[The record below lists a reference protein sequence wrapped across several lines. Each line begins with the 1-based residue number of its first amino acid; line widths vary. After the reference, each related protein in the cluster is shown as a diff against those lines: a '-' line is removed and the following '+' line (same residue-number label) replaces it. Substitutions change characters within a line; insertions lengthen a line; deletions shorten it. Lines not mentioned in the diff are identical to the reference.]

1 MLVSPILKMLSLLG
15 VTLTAGLIMG
25 LAGTFLYLN
34 PQVPSAASYREIRL
48 QTPLRIFASDGSFI
62 AEFGERRRIP
72 LSIDAIPEL
81 FRRAVLDTEDK
92 RFYSHGGIDYI
103 TLVRATLRLLTSPDE
118 IGPGASTITMQVA
131 RNVSFSLEQTF
142 IRKFKEMLLAVKI
155 ERELS
160 KDEILELYLNL
171 IPFGKRAYGAEAAAL
186 TYYGRSLSE
195 LTVAQWA
202 MLAGIPQAPSIGNPI
217 NGPERALRRRNL
229 VLRNML
235 DQGSIDQPVYSA
247 AVAAPITASVYERST
262 ELDAPWIAEW
272 AREQTIALYG
282 TGAYEDGLEVW
293 TTVDARAQRAANQA
307 MRAGL
312 EAYDRRHGYRGPE
325 RMLLAPDEGPL
336 DDDTLARWRATLAET
351 PLLGEQ
357 LPALVTAVD
366 DAGFDALLANGDIVR
381 VPLEAV
387 RWARPFLTVNSMG
400 ARPDTP
406 AKVVARGHLVRLR
419 STEEGW
425 ALGQIPDVGGALIA
439 LDPDDGAVRAM
450 VGGYDFRR
458 LQFNHALQA
467 ARQPGSSFKPFVYA
481 AALDAGRTPASI
493 YLDAPLV
500 FSDANLESLYRPR
513 NDSGDFSGPTRLR
526 RALYRSV
533 NLVSMRVLLDIGA
546 GNVIDH
552 VGRFGF
558 DTRTFPRNLQLAI
571 GGGTMALTPLDM
583 ARGFS
588 VFANGGFRVDPYLL
602 TRIERG
608 GSDVLFRASPLVA
621 CDANCERNQRV
632 ALSGMASIADPADP
646 ADRAGASE
654 RDGDGNANGA
664 GLAETGSADR
674 DAADSGAGMGTNEL
688 QLAPRVLDER
698 TAHLMH
704 SMLGDVIRY
713 GTGRRARSLERND
726 LGGKTGTTNEA
737 DTWFSGYQREL
748 AATVWV
754 GFSDNRPVG
763 DNEFGST
770 TALPIWIDLM
780 RAALDGVPE
789 HVPEQ
794 PPGIVRVR
802 IDPETGLLASPGDPD
817 AIFELFREEN
827 VPTTADARPRSEE
840 ASPESIF

>member
-1 MLVSPILKMLSLLG
+1 MQASPILKTLALLG
-15 VTLTAGLIMG
+15 VTLTAGLVMG

-34 PQVPSAASYREIRL
+34 PQIPSAASYRELRL
-48 QTPLRIFASDGSFI
+48 QTPLRVFASDGSFL

-72 LSIDAIPEL
+72 VAIDAMPEL

-92 RFYSHGGIDYI
+92 RFYSHGGIDYV
-103 TLVRATLRLLTSPDE
+103 TLLRATLRLLTNPDE

-155 ERELS
+155 ENELS

-186 TYYGRSLSE
+186 TYYGKSLPE

-235 DQGSIDQPVYSA
+235 DQGSIDQQTYSA
-247 AVAAPITASVYERST
+247 AVAAPITATVHERTT

-272 AREQTIALYG
+272 ARQQTVELYG
-282 TGAYEDGLEVW
+282 PGAYEDGLEVW
-293 TTVDARAQRAANQA
+293 TTVDATAQRAAGEA

-325 RMLLAPDEGPL
+325 RALIPPDGPL
-336 DDDTLARWRATLAET
+336 DDETLARWQATLAET
-351 PLLGEQ
+351 PVLGGQ
-357 LPALVTAVD
+357 LPALVTEVD
-366 DAGFDALLANGDIVR
+366 DEGFEALLASGERTR
-381 VPLEAV
+381 VPLEAM
-387 RWARPFLTVNSMG
+387 RWARPFLSVNSMG

-406 AKVVARGHLVRLR
+406 ARVVAPGHLVRLR
-419 STEEGW
+419 ATEEGW
-425 ALGQIPDVGGALIA
+425 VLGQVPDVGGALVA
-439 LDPDDGAVRAM
+439 LDPDDGAVRAL

-500 FSDANLESLYRPR
+500 FSDENLESLYRPR
-513 NDSGDFSGPTRLR
+513 NDSGNFRGPTRLR
-526 RALYRSV
+526 QALYQSI
-533 NLVSMRVLLDIGA
+533 NLVSMRVLLDVGA

-583 ARGFS
+583 ARAFA
-588 VFANGGFRVDPYLL
+588 VFANGGFRVDPYLI

-608 GSDVLFRASPLVA
+608 GSEVLYRASPLVA
-621 CDANCERNQRV
+621 CDTNCERDRRV
-632 ALSGMASIADPADP
+632 ARAGIASIADDLREAPLVGPEAGAPAPAD
-646 ADRAGASE
+646 
-654 RDGDGNANGA
+654 GDARYPV
-664 GLAETGSADR
+664 E
-674 DAADSGAGMGTNEL
+674 EP
-688 QLAPRVLDER
+688 QIAPQVLDER
-698 TAHLMH
+698 TAYLMH

-713 GTGRRARSLERND
+713 GTGRRARALERDD

-780 RAALDGVPE
+780 RSALDGVPE

-802 IDPETGLLASPGDPD
+802 IDRETGLLAPPGDPD
-817 AIFELFREEN
+817 AIFELFREED
-827 VPTTADARPRSEE
+827 VPRAAQDRAGTEE